1 MNLAVFTRTYKPR
14 AYGNMDK
21 DAQIVII
28 ALGVVIFWLLLGLY
42 AFCRLRKPE
51 RKPDPN
57 SLPRCLIRLPG
68 VAISVG
74 SPSTL
79 LTYAYWDRTLAHT
92 QPSPGSRARARLLS
106 RTPSGALP
114 ASSDTPTCTSTY
126 LVLLLV

>member
-51 RKPDPN
+51 RKPDLN
-57 SLPRCLIRLPG
+57 SLPRGLIRLPG
-68 VAISVG
+68 VAIGAMSA
-74 SPSTL
+74 PL
-79 LTYAYWDRTLAHT
+79 
-92 QPSPGSRARARLLS
+92 PPCS
-106 RTPSGALP
+106 RTRTGTAP
-114 ASSDTPTCTSTY
+114 
-126 LVLLLV
+126 